1 MYFICT
7 GHNAFF
13 YEYLRDYLLIY
24 VLNILFR
31 VIDITAP
38 LVYSLSFGIQRQRI
52 YFPYFVCFNLPSWP
66 FTVYILCFIY
76 ICIYLYIYPPH
87 LCYRLNTVAEER
99 MVRGCWL
106 HRPLEIPLGTR
117 RSSTSPWGGD
127 DDHLL
132 LHSLNHLRP
141 LLRHASPAVC
151 LVSRFI
157 IPLYLHRT
165 LGQVYFGYLL
175 RYLPLSSFPALYRVI
190 QLSMGE
196 F

>member
-1 MYFICT
+1 MPFRWIFERLVTYICSEYFISSYWYHCT
-7 GHNAFF
+7 VGLFAFF
-13 YEYLRDYLLIY
+13 WHSTPAY
-24 VLNILFR
+24 
-31 VIDITAP
+31 
-38 LVYSLSFGIQRQRI
+38 
-52 YFPYFVCFNLPSWP
+52 YFTYFVCLNLPSWP

-76 ICIYLYIYPPH
+76 ICIYPYIYPPH

-165 LGQVYFGYLL
+165 LGQVYFGYL
-175 RYLPLSSFPALYRVI
+175 R
-190 QLSMGE
+190 
-196 F
+196 